1 MYHILYLKVSLASIK
16 QNFVKQLYIFLFHQ
30 FVGVDP

>member
-1 MYHILYLKVSLASIK
+1 MYPIPHLKVSLASIK

-30 FVGVDP
+30 FVRVDP